1 MIKNSPEEGT
11 PPLSAFEES
20 ILLHIERI
28 KTNYNVA
35 KEQYQIAQDK
45 LTLVKYFEKYHWI
58 ARYIKDIEIFHIN
71 ELYDYVKDAK
81 DISGDRTKKMP
92 DRKTISRY
100 LNLLFKE
107 KLLKHKPIP
116 SNFPNMYKFYWIPQI
131 NEEKRKEVLQA
142 IFDSYKEPTRHK
154 KKTKTIEEED
164 QPHYQAQISQ
174 FNQTLRARKDKKEI
188 LKQEQEQEELERQK
202 QKELKKQQR
211 EIENKEKN
219 ERKKAALIKSTKK
232 ETVKKNKK
240 TKNGS
245 RILTEEEL
253 KANFKRNQK
262 EIEIT
267 REEKEYQAVKEK
279 ITREKTV
286 SEEGG

>member
-20 ILLHIERI
+20 ILQHIERI
-28 KTNYNVA
+28 KTEYNIA
-35 KEQYQIAQDK
+35 KKQYQILKEK
-45 LTLVKYFEKYHWI
+45 LTLVKYFEKYLWLNQ
-58 ARYIKDIEIFHIN
+58 YIKDIEIFHIN
-71 ELYDYVKDAK
+71 EIYDYIKEIK
-81 DISGDRTKKMP
+81 DISGDRSKKMP

-116 SNFPNMYKFYWIPQI
+116 SNYPHMYKFYWIPQI

-142 IFDSYKEPTRHK
+142 VFESYKEPIIRK
-154 KKTKTIEEED
+154 KKKKTIEEQD

-202 QKELKKQQR
+202 QMELEKQQK
-211 EIENKEKN
+211 EFENKEKN
-219 ERKKAALIKSTKK
+219 ERKKAALIKSIEK
-232 ETVKKNKK
+232 ETAKKSKK

-253 KANFKRNQK
+253 KASFKKNQK
-262 EIEIT
+262 EIEIA
-267 REEKEYQAVKEK
+267 REEKEYQALKEERAREK
-279 ITREKTV
+279 IV